1 MPNLGGGFMGKSKKR
16 RKQLAEIGYVPTRD
30 EVARAEHFNSG
41 GTGFQT
47 EEWNKRKH
55 RQKEKNSLR
64 EAIRNF
70 NYREGY

>member
-1 MPNLGGGFMGKSKKR
+1 MGKSKKR

-30 EVARAEHFNSG
+30 EVARAEHFNGG

-64 EAIRNF
+64 EAIRDF
-70 NYREGY
+70 NYRERY